1 MTAGK
6 QTFLEDVSKRTGFDR
21 IENGGVSGGPSGPAE
36 LGVSDTLAGRDFVPM
51 GRSRRACADGFG
63 EIVTTGR
70 VVVDGIEDAGLAL
83 GCDVEEGA
91 GGIVAVDEI
100 DEGVGGTERKG
111 LAGEGGFDEAGPAR
125 AVDTTETEG
134 GATCLRG
141 KLLGLEQDV
150 AGRRAAGRG

>member
-1 MTAGK
+1 
-6 QTFLEDVSKRTGFDR
+6 
-21 IENGGVSGGPSGPAE
+21 
-36 LGVSDTLAGRDFVPM
+36 M

-70 VVVDGIEDAGLAL
+70 VVVDGIEDTGLAL

-91 GGIVAVDEI
+91 GGIVAMDEI

-111 LAGEGGFDEAGPAR
+111 LAGAGGLDEAGPAR
-125 AVDTTETEG
+125 AVDAAETDG
-134 GATCLRG
+134 GPICLQG

-150 AGRRAAGRG
+150 AGRCAAGRG